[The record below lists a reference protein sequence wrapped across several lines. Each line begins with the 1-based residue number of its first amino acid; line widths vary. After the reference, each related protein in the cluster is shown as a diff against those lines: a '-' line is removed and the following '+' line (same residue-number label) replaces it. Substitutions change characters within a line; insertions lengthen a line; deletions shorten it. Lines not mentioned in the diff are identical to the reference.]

1 MDKMQNCIK
10 TVFVI
15 LKEQLMQLSG
25 VSKRYAK
32 ILKNLRKQEH
42 SWVLFFCNLFFTICR
57 DWTEVNDKFK
67 IQETKCMAILSI
79 AIKRRMKDKRT
90 LVSLFH
96 SHVLSLAV
104 LEILSKESDDV
115 KSLLKRSILNL
126 DDFLFEIGRDLAVS
140 ISRVNVI
147 RQFLEFYF
155 L

>member
-1 MDKMQNCIK
+1 
-10 TVFVI
+10 
-15 LKEQLMQLSG
+15 
-25 VSKRYAK
+25 
-32 ILKNLRKQEH
+32 
-42 SWVLFFCNLFFTICR
+42 
-57 DWTEVNDKFK
+57 
-67 IQETKCMAILSI
+67 MAILSI
-79 AIKRRMKDKRT
+79 GIKRRMKDKRT

-104 LEILSKESDDV
+104 LEISSKESDEV